1 MRRTVRLLIF
11 LVALDGLSATVGLA
25 QSGSAATSVQISGVV
40 QSFSGNTLDVKPAAS
55 PAVWVMIPA
64 DLHADRNAL
73 KPGAEVTVE
82 AHWDGLVYI
91 ASQVTPKK

>member
-1 MRRTVRLLIF
+1 MRRTVWLLIF
-11 LVALDGLSATVGLA
+11 LVALTGLSATPGLA
-25 QSGSAATSVQISGVV
+25 QSGSAASVQISGVV

-82 AHWDGLVYI
+82 AHWDGLVYV
-91 ASQVTPKK
+91 ATQAALKK